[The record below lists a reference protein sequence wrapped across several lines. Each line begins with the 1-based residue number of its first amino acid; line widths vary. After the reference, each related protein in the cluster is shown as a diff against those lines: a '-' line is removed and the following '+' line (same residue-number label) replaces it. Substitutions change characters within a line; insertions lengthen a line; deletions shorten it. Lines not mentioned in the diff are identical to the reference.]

1 MTPRRTLKR
10 RSMPRNNDDDGRAP
24 EDGRLAEMIETLV
37 ERWGDETARMAADS
51 EERLARANGM
61 AEALCAAVERASET
75 AAAHGDICR
84 LSMEAAADRI
94 GSLRADRDG
103 LRSRL
108 AECQRMLGESQSE
121 VRRLTEVVR
130 SQQDTLR
137 EVVRDLARQGG
148 NSTVIGDVSGT
159 RNK

>member
-1 MTPRRTLKR
+1 
-10 RSMPRNNDDDGRAP
+10 MPKDRE
-24 EDGRLAEMIETLV
+24 EDGRDPDAGRLAGMIEDFV
-37 ERWGDETARMAADS
+37 ARWGAESMRMMEES

-61 AEALCAAVERASET
+61 AASLCAAVERASET
-75 AAAHGDICR
+75 AASHGEICR
-84 LSMEAAADRI
+84 LSLEAAADRL

-108 AECQRMLGESQSE
+108 AECQRMLEESQSE
-121 VRRLTEVVR
+121 VGRLTEVVR

-137 EVVRDLARQGG
+137 EVVRDLARLGG
-148 NSTVIGDVSGT
+148 NSTVIGDVTGT